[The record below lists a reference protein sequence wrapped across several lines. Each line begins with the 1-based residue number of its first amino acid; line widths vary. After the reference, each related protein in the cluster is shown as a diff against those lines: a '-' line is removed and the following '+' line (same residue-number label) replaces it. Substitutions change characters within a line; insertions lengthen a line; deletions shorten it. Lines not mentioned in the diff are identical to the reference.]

1 MIRNPRV
8 ITAASF
14 AAMLFL
20 GIGSALV
27 GAAARSIGFTPEQI
41 GLMLA
46 VQNIGFSVAVAAT
59 GAMSDTHPKARLLL
73 FGSLILGASFL
84 AFYVWPGFLINLVIM
99 MFIGVGIGS
108 YEGVTDALMFD
119 LHRSRAGFF
128 VNVNHLF
135 VTLGSMVIAVYLI
148 FLAAQWR
155 AAVVQAGIAV
165 LALAAVFAFVHLPV
179 RQEHE
184 AGLREKLRTITRS
197 RLIAVLFV
205 LTVLIIGGEGTVIG
219 VLTTYLADV
228 RGFSTLDANIGLVV
242 FLLGIAAGRLLVGVL
257 ARPHR
262 LFGLLLGLLAL
273 SSVVMLLY
281 FTVNLGLLIW
291 PFTFVA
297 GLSVSAL
304 LPLILAYAGLAF
316 PHMPG
321 TVMGAVKI
329 AIPVGGIV
337 MPLLLSAVTAT
348 ASFGAALLLPP
359 AGLFVGLL
367 LLLWLSRTQPASA
380 TQLYS
385 SAASE

>member
-1 MIRNPRV
+1 
-8 ITAASF
+8 
-14 AAMLFL
+14 MLFL
-20 GIGSALV
+20 GIGSALI
-27 GAAARSIGFTPEQI
+27 GAAARSIGLTPEQI

-46 VQNIGFSVAVAAT
+46 VQNIGFGVAVAAT
-59 GAMSDTHPKARLLL
+59 GALSDTHPKARLLL

-84 AFYVWPGFLINLVIM
+84 AFYVWPGFLVNLLVM
-99 MFIGVGIGS
+99 MFIGVGTGS

-135 VTLGSMVIAVYLI
+135 VTLGSTVIAVYLI

-165 LALAAVFAFVHLPV
+165 LALAAVFALIHLPV

-184 AGLREKLRTITRS
+184 AGLGEKLRTIARS

-242 FLLGIAAGRLLVGVL
+242 FLLGVAAGRLLVGVL

-262 LFGLLLGLLAL
+262 LMGLLLGLLAL
-273 SSVVMLLY
+273 SSVVMMLY

-316 PHMPG
+316 PNMPG

-348 ASFGAALLLPP
+348 ASFGTALLLPP

-367 LLLWLSRTQPASA
+367 LWLWLSRTQPASA

-385 SAASE
+385 TAPSE